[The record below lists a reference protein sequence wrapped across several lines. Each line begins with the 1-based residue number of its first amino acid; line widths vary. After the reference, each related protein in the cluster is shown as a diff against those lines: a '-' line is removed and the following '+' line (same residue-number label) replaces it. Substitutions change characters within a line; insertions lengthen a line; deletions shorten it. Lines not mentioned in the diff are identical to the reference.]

1 MIVLDT
7 NVVSEISRLRPD
19 GNVLDWLRRQ
29 DSASLSLTSP
39 SVMEQSYGAERKLL
53 RDGSDKYLR
62 LFNDIVLVQFR
73 GKVLPFTEPA
83 DRLAGQLRAQRERTG
98 RALSIGD
105 AMIAAICLS
114 HGATLATRNVRDFE
128 GLGLGLINPFEPQQ

>member
-7 NVVSEISRLRPD
+7 NIVSEVSRLRPD
-19 GNVLDWLRRQ
+19 GNVLDWLRKQ
-29 DSASLSLTSP
+29 DSENLSLTSP

-62 LFNDIVLVQFR
+62 LFNEIVLVQFK
-73 GKVLPFTEPA
+73 GKILPFTEPA
-83 DRLAGQLRAQRERTG
+83 DRLAGQLRAQRERAG

-105 AMIAAICLS
+105 AIIAAICLS

-128 GLGLGLINPFEPQQ
+128 GLGVDLVNPFDPGK